1 MSNNKQ
7 SSIEWLI
14 SQLQRSKDWYRII
27 NEINFMSSAE
37 IDIIQQAREMYKDEM
52 EAEVIKQCVERSTS
66 DASKYAEGYKEGYN
80 RALEYITDT
89 IKNKIEIKED
99 ANNEFRK
106 GTANTT
112 GTTFLCTEFISDQL
126 FYKGTLPHCM
136 RCGKPQ
142 YQHPIIS
149 NTQ

>member
-52 EAEVIKQCVERSTS
+52 EAEVIKQCVEQSTS

-80 RALEYITDT
+80 RALELV
-89 IKNKIEIKED
+89 KWKID
-99 ANNEFRK
+99 NELKSRYE
-106 GTANTT
+106 
-112 GTTFLCTEFISDQL
+112 LQ
-126 FYKGTLPHCM
+126 
-136 RCGKPQ
+136 
-142 YQHPIIS
+142 
-149 NTQ
+149 